1 METDDAAIS
10 GTAPRGPLCYCK
22 CAINHITAVPMN
34 YLVSKRIPNAEAF
47 LEHCERLSM
56 KSRAVVFRQGEPSED
71 LYLILDG
78 SVSVIVDDS
87 EDPEQEMVVSYLNPG
102 EFFGEMGLF
111 GEEQRTANLIT
122 RTPCEFGRISYEDFH
137 SIRQQ
142 FPDVLYALTT
152 QIGQRLK
159 NTTRKLA
166 DLTFIDVYGR
176 IHRSLIQL
184 TRLPEAMTHPD
195 GMQIRVT
202 RQELGKL
209 VGCSREMAG
218 RVLKMLEGD
227 GYITVAGKTIV
238 VLREPTN
245 SSAKAISE

>member
-1 METDDAAIS
+1 
-10 GTAPRGPLCYCK
+10 
-22 CAINHITAVPMN
+22 MN

-47 LEHCERLSM
+47 LEHCERVSM
-56 KSRAVVFRQGEPSED
+56 KSRAIVFRQGEPSQE

-78 SVSVIVDDS
+78 SVSVIVDDI

-111 GEEQRTANLIT
+111 GEEHLTANLVT
-122 RTPCEFGRISYEDFH
+122 RTPCEFGRISYEKFH
-137 SIRQQ
+137 TIRQQ
-142 FPDVLYALTT
+142 YPDVLYALTT

-184 TRLPEAMTHPD
+184 TSLPEAMTHPD

-238 VLREPTN
+238 VLREPVNIASSVIN
-245 SSAKAISE
+245 S

>member
-1 METDDAAIS
+1 
-10 GTAPRGPLCYCK
+10 
-22 CAINHITAVPMN
+22 MN

-47 LEHCERLSM
+47 LVHCERIKM
-56 KSRAVVFRQGEPSED
+56 KSRSVVFRQGERSED

-78 SVSVIVDDS
+78 SVSVIVDDT

-111 GEEQRTANLIT
+111 IEEHRTANLVT
-122 RTPCEFGRISYEDFH
+122 RTPREFGRTSYQGFH
-137 SIRQQ
+137 AIRQQ
-142 FPDVLYALTT
+142 FSDVLYALTA
-152 QIGQRLK
+152 QIWQRLK

-184 TRLPEAMTHPD
+184 TTLPEAMTHPD

-218 RVLKMLEGD
+218 RVLQMLEGD
-227 GYITVAGKTIV
+227 GHITVAGKTIV
-238 VLREPTN
+238 VLREP
-245 SSAKAISE
+245 AISTSSKINP

>member
-1 METDDAAIS
+1 
-10 GTAPRGPLCYCK
+10 
-22 CAINHITAVPMN
+22 
-34 YLVSKRIPNAEAF
+34 
-47 LEHCERLSM
+47 
-56 KSRAVVFRQGEPSED
+56 
-71 LYLILDG
+71 
-78 SVSVIVDDS
+78 
-87 EDPEQEMVVSYLNPG
+87 MVLSYLNPG

-111 GEEQRTANLIT
+111 GEEHRTANLVT
-122 RTPCEFGRISYEDFH
+122 RTPREFGRISYHDFH
-137 SIRQQ
+137 TIRQQ

-184 TRLPEAMTHPD
+184 TTLPEAMTHPH

-227 GYITVAGKTIV
+227 GHITVAGKTIV
-238 VLREPTN
+238 VLREP
-245 SSAKAISE
+245 AISTSSKINP